1 MRYGRYEVKKELG
14 KGAMGVVYQ
23 AHDPQIDRM
32 VALKVLR
39 SDVVACSDDFVQRF
53 LQEAKAIGRLSH
65 PNIVTIYD
73 IGSDRGTLY
82 IAMELLEG
90 NPFDNVIQQ
99 QRFNEV
105 DTAHLGIQVASTLDY
120 AHQNG
125 IVHRDVK
132 PSNIIMT
139 SSGRMKLT
147 DFGIAHIEDPC
158 ETQMTRAGEVLGTP
172 AYMSPEQ
179 VLGKRVDARSDIYSL
194 GVILYELSTGIR
206 PFKGEN
212 LPAIFLAVTKEMPPE
227 PTKINAAVTPELSRI
242 IMKCLAKAPASRFQM
257 CEDLIEALERLIQ
270 SKESVSPTTPSIRK
284 LPKSTAFV
292 VLIALLIAGTAG
304 GLSYRLITKRS
315 TEISSPAAVLYNSI
329 AESPAAVNA
338 GISLKSNPVGAQV
351 YVNGEFQGSTPMQIK
366 LPMGKHAVRLTL
378 PDYHEWEAQI
388 HLTEEGETPLFVRL
402 IPMKQ
407 AY

>member
-73 IGSDRGTLY
+73 IGSDHEALY

-90 NPFDNVIQQ
+90 NPFDKVMQQ
-99 QRFNEV
+99 KRFTEV
-105 DTAHLGIQVASTLDY
+105 DTAHLGIQVANTLDY

-139 SSGRMKLT
+139 SNGQIKLT

-179 VLGKRVDARSDIYSL
+179 VLGKPVDARSDIYSL

-206 PFKGEN
+206 PFRGGN

-227 PTKINAAVTPELSRI
+227 PAKINAAVSSELSRI
-242 IMKCLAKAPASRFQM
+242 IMKCLSKAPASRFQT
-257 CEDLIEALERLIQ
+257 CEDLMEALQRLIQ
-270 SKESVSPTTPSIRK
+270 TKDSISPTEPSIRK
-284 LPKSTAFV
+284 LPRRSALV
-292 VLIALLIAGTAG
+292 VLIALSIAGTAV
-304 GLSYRLITKRS
+304 GLSYRLISKRS
-315 TEISSPAAVLYNSI
+315 TEISSPAEVLYNWM
-329 AESPAAVNA
+329 AESPTAVEA
-338 GISLKSNPVGAQV
+338 GISVKTNPVGAQV
-351 YVNGEFQGSTPMQIK
+351 YVNGEFQGSTPLQIR
-366 LPMGKHAVRLTL
+366 LPLGKHAVRLTL

-388 HLTEEGETPLFVRL
+388 HLTEEGETPLLVRL
-402 IPMKQ
+402 IPIKQ

>member
-14 KGAMGVVYQ
+14 KGAMGVIYQ
-23 AHDPQIDRM
+23 AHDPQIGRM

-39 SDVVACSDDFVQRF
+39 SDAVASSDDFVQRF

-73 IGSDRGTLY
+73 IGSAHGTLY

-99 QRFNEV
+99 KKFNEV
-105 DTAHLGIQVASTLDY
+105 DTVHLGIQVANTLDY

-132 PSNIIMT
+132 PSNIIIT
-139 SSGRMKLT
+139 SKGQIKLT

-179 VLGKRVDARSDIYSL
+179 VLGKPVDARSDIYSL
-194 GVILYELSTGIR
+194 GVILYELSTGTR
-206 PFKGEN
+206 PFRGEN
-212 LPAIFLAVTKEMPPE
+212 LPAIFLAVTREMPPE
-227 PTKINAAVTPELSRI
+227 PARINAAVSSELSRI
-242 IMKCLAKAPASRFQM
+242 IMKCLNKTPASRFQT
-257 CEDLIEALERLIQ
+257 CKDLTEALQRLIQ
-270 SKESVSPTTPSIRK
+270 TKDFISPTTPSIKK
-284 LPKSTAFV
+284 LPKSAALV
-292 VLIALLIAGTAG
+292 VLIALLIAATAV
-304 GLSYRLITKRS
+304 GLSYHLISKRS
-315 TEISSPAAVLYNSI
+315 TEISSPAEVLYNWM
-329 AESPAAVNA
+329 AESPTAVEA

-351 YVNGEFQGSTPMQIK
+351 YVNGEFRGSTPLQIK
-366 LPMGKHAVRLTL
+366 LPLGKHAVRLTL

-402 IPMKQ
+402 IPIK
-407 AY
+407 